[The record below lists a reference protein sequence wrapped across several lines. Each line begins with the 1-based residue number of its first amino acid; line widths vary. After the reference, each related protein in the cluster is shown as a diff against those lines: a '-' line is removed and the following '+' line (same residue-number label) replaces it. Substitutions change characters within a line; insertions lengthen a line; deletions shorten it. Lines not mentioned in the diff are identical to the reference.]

1 MPQVTL
7 RNCNQEARWQLCNCA
22 TAGMNSVLSE
32 SKYTS
37 WTEDQEAGLFE
48 GQLEMRGQS
57 GFRLWES
64 I

>member
-1 MPQVTL
+1 MTL
-7 RNCNQEARWQLCNCA
+7 RSCSKEARWHLCNC
-22 TAGMNSVLSE
+22 TNTGINSVFSE

-37 WTEDQEAGLFE
+37 WTEEQEASSFE
-48 GQLEMRGQS
+48 GQLRMRGQS